1 MNKPTWVRHQA
12 VAVITAG
19 LMAGGTMLAT
29 SASATVSDVSA
40 ADQQT
45 IVNETNKVRQAADA
59 PPLAWDDSVAKDAQ
73 AWADNPDSTPS
84 GPGSLKHSPSFNGA
98 ENMSTVGP
106 AGATAQWAAEKS
118 KYDADPNKDPNSQGY
133 KTQWGHYW
141 NMIQSRFTK
150 IGCGARE
157 GVTVCHYKP

>member
-1 MNKPTWVRHQA
+1 
-12 VAVITAG
+12 
-19 LMAGGTMLAT
+19 MLAT
-29 SASATVSDVSA
+29 SASAAVSDVSA

-45 IVNETNKVRQAADA
+45 IVNETNKVRAEAKA
-59 PPLAWDDSVAKDAQ
+59 PPLTWDDSIAKDAQ
-73 AWADNPDSTPS
+73 AWADNPDSTS
-84 GPGSLKHSPSFNGA
+84 GGSLKHSPSFNGA
-98 ENMSTVGP
+98 ENMSSVGP

-118 KYDADPNKDPNSQGY
+118 KYDADPSKDPNSEAY

-157 GVTVCHYKP
+157 GVTVCQYKP